1 MKNKLTEPKFRFPR
15 RFALYLFG
23 AAAIFLSVGP
33 LGAAQF
39 HTVIGGSTGT
49 FYADLDGDGDIDGT
63 YFGFAAIQNAG
74 GLQGNFL
81 CEMAAKFDFLGLDLM
96 LVQGRISRAS
106 FAPTSV
112 RFSGTADVTFEPGDV
127 FADVPFTAIVTAG
140 GPRVGTLQLTLI
152 GVFDGTPGDTIPGDN
167 NYSLPVETVL
177 TGSIFIH

>member
-1 MKNKLTEPKFRFPR
+1 MKNKLMKPKFRFPLR
-15 RFALYLFG
+15 LALYLFG
-23 AAAIFLSVGP
+23 AAAMFLWASP
-33 LGAAQF
+33 SGAAKPAI
-39 HTVIGGSTGT
+39 VNGGSTGT
-49 FYADLDGDGDIDGT
+49 FNADLDGDGDIDGT
-63 YFGFAAIQNAG
+63 YFGFAVVQNRSG
-74 GLQGNFL
+74 VEGNFL
-81 CEMAAKFDFLGLDLM
+81 CMMAAKSDFLGLDLM
-96 LVQGRISRAS
+96 LVQGRVSRAS

-177 TGSIFIH
+177 TGSISIH